1 MERFLYLVSLFTA
14 LGFVL
19 TVCSFLGWIS
29 PALFFLLFI
38 VLVLGMLLFVPRMIH
53 FLPKL
58 SRWEKYI
65 VYGLFV
71 IWGLHFLQV
80 LVPETGFDAV
90 WYHLPVVSYILTT
103 GAISYVPELY
113 QTMNPLFADMYFMV
127 GFAVL
132 GTTGAKIVAYFF
144 GVLLAAA
151 TYYVSRFFLRRHL
164 SLLVV
169 ATVSLFQVVAWQ
181 SSSFYVDV
189 AKAFFEL
196 MAILA
201 VLYAHKKS
209 SRFLFLA
216 ALFLSASLATKM
228 FSFLLLP
235 IILLMLWFEWRRSGL
250 RVSYFVVLVGT
261 LFSLALPYYI
271 GAWWYTGNPIFS
283 FVVPI
288 AILGE
293 IGGNASPI
301 GYVFSRVVS
310 SPTFFV
316 RLLLSRDYV
325 APLSVAFLFPIL
337 VRIRDILNDYSLKI
351 LCAFSFF
358 QVGLWWLVPPFSTR
372 YALSG
377 FITLFL
383 LGVVIVDRY
392 FVHNRRQR
400 KIFLLVLGVQV
411 LLLLIP
417 RLLVAQRSLTFI
429 LTDQTEAEYVR
440 QFYDGTIDDK
450 LDAWYFSEENN

>member
-1 MERFLYLVSLFTA
+1 MERFLYLVSLFTI

-19 TVCSFLGWIS
+19 TVCSFMGWIS
-29 PALFFLLFI
+29 PALFFLVFAAM
-38 VLVLGMLLFVPRMIH
+38 VCGMLLFIPRVMH

-58 SRWEKYI
+58 SPWEKYL

-90 WYHLPVVSYILTT
+90 WYHLPVVSHIIST
-103 GAISYVPELY
+103 GRIEYVPELY
-113 QTMNPLFADMYFMV
+113 QTMNPLFADMYFMA
-127 GFAVL
+127 GFAVF
-132 GTTGAKIVAYFF
+132 GTTGAKVVAYMF

-189 AKAFFEL
+189 AKAFFEVT
-196 MAILA
+196 AILA
-201 VLYAHKKS
+201 ILYAHKKS
-209 SRFLFLA
+209 SRFLLLA
-216 ALFLSASLATKM
+216 ALFFSASLATKM

-235 IILLMLWFEWRRSGL
+235 IIIVVLWYEWRRCGL
-250 RVSYFVVLVGT
+250 RVSYLVVLMGA
-261 LFSLALPYYI
+261 LFVLALPYYL

-288 AILGE
+288 TILGE
-293 IGGNASPI
+293 IGGNASPA
-301 GYVFSRVVS
+301 GYLISRAIS
-310 SPTFFV
+310 SPMFLV

-325 APLSVAFLFPIL
+325 SPLSVAFLFPIL
-337 VRIRDILNDYSLKI
+337 LRIKDILNEYSLKI
-351 LCAFSFF
+351 IFVFSVF
-358 QVGLWWLVPPFSTR
+358 QVALWWFVPPFSTR

-383 LGVVIVDRY
+383 LGVIIVDRY
-392 FVHNRRQR
+392 FIYSKKQR
-400 KIFLLVLGVQV
+400 KIFLLVLGLQV
-411 LLLLIP
+411 VILLIP
-417 RLLVAQRSLTFI
+417 RLIVAQRSLTYI
-429 LTDQTEAEYVR
+429 LTNQTEAEYVR

-450 LDAWYFSEENN
+450 LEAWYFSEK